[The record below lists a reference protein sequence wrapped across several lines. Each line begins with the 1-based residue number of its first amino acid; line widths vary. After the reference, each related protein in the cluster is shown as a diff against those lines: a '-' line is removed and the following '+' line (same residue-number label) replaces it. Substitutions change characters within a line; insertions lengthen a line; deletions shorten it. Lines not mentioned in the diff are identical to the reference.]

1 METAEQL
8 KRQIES
14 AQNLRDLVGTMKMLA
29 VTNIRR
35 YQEAVD
41 ALGNYFGVIEQ
52 GLQIALSK
60 TRAAP
65 TTWELPAAKEEHDL
79 AVVLFGSD
87 QGLCGRFNEQIV
99 DHFQETL
106 RYTFN
111 GQKPARVLCIGM
123 RPALLLGNAGFH
135 VDREFAVPG
144 CPTGVTRVIQEIV
157 FTVEEWVSTENI
169 QKVHIFHN
177 ELIRGSFYR
186 PNDLKLLPLDA
197 DWFTRYEEKE
207 WPNKRVIP
215 TFTMD
220 AEELVSSL
228 VLQYFFFSLY
238 RSAVE
243 SLASENAARLMSMQA
258 AEKNIEERLEEL
270 KMTANQ
276 VRQNSITA
284 ELLDIVG
291 GYEALGGNKMKL
303 PEPEGGACRLP
314 AG

>member
-14 AQNLRDLVGTMKMLA
+14 TQSLRDLVGTMKMLA

-60 TRAAP
+60 HRGTP
-65 TTWELPAAKEEHDL
+65 TTWERQPSEKDGEL
-79 AVVLFGSD
+79 AVVVFGSD
-87 QGLCGRFNEQIV
+87 QGLCGRFNEQMV
-99 DHFQETL
+99 DHVRETL
-106 RYTFN
+106 VNTFD
-111 GQKPARVLCIGM
+111 GQRPARILCIGM
-123 RPALLLGNAGFH
+123 RPTILLQNAGFK

-144 CPTGVTRVIQEIV
+144 FPTGVTRVTQEIV
-157 FTVEEWVSTENI
+157 FAIEEWVSVENI
-169 QKVHIFHN
+169 EKVHIFHN

-215 TFTMD
+215 TFTME
-220 AEELVSSL
+220 AEQLISSL
-228 VLQYFFFSLY
+228 VLQYFFFSVY
-238 RSAVE
+238 RAAVE
-243 SLASENAARLMSMQA
+243 SLATENAARLMSMQA